1 MLVVDLIA
9 GAALLVAFVT
19 GLARGFFASLGTI
32 LGIVAGAF
40 LALWLLP
47 LLTPAV
53 SDLVPVGPWRSATLA
68 VLAIGTVI
76 AVGAVG
82 AAIGAAVRREVDRT
96 PLKRI
101 ERLAGGVIATT
112 VTAVALLTVGVGVT
126 AAGIPVV
133 SAAVGSSQVLR
144 VIERVTPP
152 VVDEALAQVRGI
164 VTTDT
169 LPTLGSVIGVMVQPS
184 SPPIALDDP
193 DLQRASASVAR
204 ISGTAY
210 SCGVSMTGS
219 GFVVADGLVVTNA
232 HVVAGVDA
240 PVVELPAVPGRDAQ
254 SREGRLVYVDPV
266 DDLAV
271 IAVEGLDVAPLVVV
285 DPAQPGTRAAVQGYP
300 RGGPFRNLPAAVLS
314 SVTVPVADIYEDG
327 VSPRGVYAL
336 DADVQPGNSGGPL
349 LDEDGQV
356 IGVIFGRGTDGE
368 NRGYAM
374 TTDELRPALEGLTAS
389 DSTVSSGQCT
399 T

>member
-1 MLVVDLIA
+1 MLVVDLV
-9 GAALLVAFVT
+9 AALALIVAFLT
-19 GLARGFFASLGTI
+19 GVVRGLFASLGTI
-32 LGIVAGAF
+32 LGIIAGAF
-40 LALWLLP
+40 LALWLVP

-53 SDLVPVGPWRSATLA
+53 SSVVPLGPWRSAALA

-76 AVGAVG
+76 AVTAIG
-82 AAIGAAVRREVDRT
+82 AAIGAAVRRGVDRT

-101 ERLAGGVIATT
+101 ERFAGGVVTT
-112 VTAVALLTVGVGVT
+112 VVAALALLTIGVGIT
-126 AAGIPVV
+126 AAGIPGI
-133 SAAVGSSQVLR
+133 SQAVASSQVLR
-144 VIERVTPP
+144 LVERLTPP
-152 VVDEALAQVRGI
+152 VLDDALARARSI

-169 LPTLGSVIGVMVQPS
+169 LPTLGSVIGVVVQPS
-184 SPPIALDDP
+184 TPPIALDDP

-210 SCGVSMTGS
+210 ACGISMTGS

-240 PVVELPAVPGRDAQ
+240 PIVELPAGDGRGPQ
-254 SREGRLVYVDPV
+254 SREGRLVYIDPV

-271 IAVEGLDVAPLVVV
+271 IAVEGLGTAPLEIV
-285 DPAQPGTRAAVQGYP
+285 DAADPGTRAAVQGYP
-300 RGGPFRNLPAAVLS
+300 RGGPFRNTGAGVLS
-314 SVTVPVADIYEDG
+314 VVTVPVPDIYESG
-327 VSPRGVYAL
+327 VTPRAVYAL

-349 LDEDGQV
+349 LNDAGEV
-356 IGVIFGRGTDGE
+356 IGVVFGRGTEGE

-374 TTDELRPALEGLTAS
+374 TTDELRPALDGLTSAS
-389 DSTVSSGQCT
+389 DGVSSGRCT